1 MPQKSSSEI
10 LDSAMPPPLVLPTA
24 VGNSWTSPQP
34 PPFPPKVAGDAPQ
47 SISELGGLN
56 QFKLPIAPGKPSP
69 PTPSVSQRGD
79 VGQTGTDEESSEATA
94 SIYERLLPLTLKETP
109 SWLISLVVHVAII
122 LLLALIPLSDQI
134 RSSISLLA
142 GISDE
147 QGQDE
152 LSVFDT
158 QSDAAEADPNES
170 LAMNLEPTLNE
181 LAVVDVTPSIN
192 SLTDLAVPL
201 TITNGLRGRTGA
213 MKDALL
219 KAYGGTQGTEDAVA
233 AGLKWLATNQRKD
246 GSWSLVGPYSD
257 GGVNENK
264 PAASAMALL
273 AFMGAGHT
281 HQSGEYKE
289 VVRKGITFVVKL
301 QNKEGFFADQSAG
314 NQRTYAHAQC
324 SIAVCE
330 LYGMTGDKELRDAAQ
345 KSIRYAEKSQGKN
358 GGWRYQPRE
367 AGDTSVTGWYVMA
380 LISARMAGLDVDSE
394 VLERVHQFLDS
405 VQRRAG
411 SNRPDAEGERYA
423 YMSYSAPTPAM
434 TAEGMLCRLYL
445 GWDTKE
451 PRIVEGA
458 EFLVG
463 NPIAMEKDRVSYYYW
478 YYATTTLHHIG
489 GQAWTAWNQSMK
501 EVLPKMQIASGKE
514 RGSWPTEED
523 NHANAGG
530 RLYATCFALYCLESY
545 YRHLPLSEMA
555 PK

>member
-1 MPQKSSSEI
+1 MSS
-10 LDSAMPPPLVLPTA
+10 
-24 VGNSWTSPQP
+24 QP
-34 PPFPPKVAGDAPQ
+34 PPFPPKITVEAPQ
-47 SISELGGLN
+47 STLELGGLN
-56 QFKLPIAPGKPSP
+56 QFNLPIAPSKPLP
-69 PTPSVSQRGD
+69 PTPSVSPRGEL
-79 VGQTGTDEESSEATA
+79 GQAETDEENSGATA

-122 LLLALIPLSDQI
+122 LLLALIPLSDEI

-158 QSDAAEADPNES
+158 QSDSAEADPNES

-301 QNKEGFFADQSAG
+301 QNREGFFADQSAG

-394 VLERVHQFLDS
+394 VLERVHLFLDS

-451 PRIVEGA
+451 PRIEEGA

-501 EVLPKMQIASGKE
+501 EVLPKMQIANGKE

-530 RLYATCFALYCLESY
+530 RLYSTCFALYCLESY

>member
-1 MPQKSSSEI
+1 
-10 LDSAMPPPLVLPTA
+10 MPPPLVLSTA
-24 VGNSWTSPQP
+24 DGNSWLSSQP
-34 PPFPPKVAGDAPQ
+34 PPFPPKIASEAPQ
-47 SISELGGLN
+47 STYEVGLLN
-56 QFKLPIAPGKPSP
+56 QFNLPIAPSKPLP
-69 PTPSVSQRGD
+69 PTPSVPQRGD
-79 VGQTGTDEESSEATA
+79 FGQLETDEESSEATA

-192 SLTDLAVPL
+192 SLTELAVPL

-233 AGLKWLATNQRKD
+233 AGLKWLANNQRKD
-246 GSWSLVGPYSD
+246 GSWSLVGPYTD

-281 HQSGEYKE
+281 HLSGEYKE
-289 VVRKGITFVVKL
+289 VVRKGITFVVRL

-394 VLERVHQFLDS
+394 VLERVHPFLDS

-445 GWDTKE
+445 GWDTKD

-501 EVLPKMQIASGKE
+501 EVLPKMQIASGRE
-514 RGSWPTEED
+514 RGSWPTDED

>member
-1 MPQKSSSEI
+1 M
-10 LDSAMPPPLVLPTA
+10 
-24 VGNSWTSPQP
+24 
-34 PPFPPKVAGDAPQ
+34 
-47 SISELGGLN
+47 
-56 QFKLPIAPGKPSP
+56 
-69 PTPSVSQRGD
+69 
-79 VGQTGTDEESSEATA
+79 
-94 SIYERLLPLTLKETP
+94 
-109 SWLISLVVHVAII
+109 
-122 LLLALIPLSDQI
+122 
-134 RSSISLLA
+134 
-142 GISDE
+142 
-147 QGQDE
+147 
-152 LSVFDT
+152 
-158 QSDAAEADPNES
+158 
-170 LAMNLEPTLNE
+170 
-181 LAVVDVTPSIN
+181 AVVDVTPSIN

-314 NQRTYAHAQC
+314 NQRTYSHAQC

>member
-1 MPQKSSSEI
+1 MSQKSSSEI
-10 LDSAMPPPLVLPTA
+10 LDSAMPPPLVLSTA
-24 VGNSWTSPQP
+24 DGNSWMSSQP
-34 PPFPPKVAGDAPQ
+34 PAFPPKIAGEAPQ
-47 SISELGGLN
+47 STFELGLN
-56 QFKLPIAPGKPSP
+56 QFNLPIAPSKPLP
-69 PTPSVSQRGD
+69 PSVSPRGEL
-79 VGQTGTDEESSEATA
+79 GQTETDEESSEETA

-394 VLERVHQFLDS
+394 VLERVHLFLDS

-451 PRIVEGA
+451 PRIEEGA

-501 EVLPKMQIASGKE
+501 EVLPKMQITSGKE

-530 RLYATCFALYCLESY
+530 RLYSTCFALYCLESY

>member
-24 VGNSWTSPQP
+24 DGDSWTSPQP
-34 PPFPPKVAGDAPQ
+34 PPFPPKIAGDAPQ
-47 SISELGGLN
+47 STSELGVLN
-56 QFKLPIAPGKPSP
+56 QFKLPIAPGKPLR
-69 PTPSVSQRGD
+69 PTPSVSQRGGL
-79 VGQTGTDEESSEATA
+79 GQTETDEESSEATA

-134 RSSISLLA
+134 KSSISLLA

-158 QSDAAEADPNES
+158 QSDSAEADPNES

-314 NQRTYAHAQC
+314 NQRTYSHAQC

>member
-1 MPQKSSSEI
+1 VSQKSSSEI
-10 LDSAMPPPLVLPTA
+10 LDSAMPPPLVLSTA
-24 VGNSWTSPQP
+24 DGNSWMRSQP
-34 PPFPPKVAGDAPQ
+34 PPFPPKIAGEAPQ
-47 SISELGGLN
+47 STFGSGGLN
-56 QFKLPIAPGKPSP
+56 QFNLPITPGKPLP
-69 PTPSVSQRGD
+69 PSPSVSQRGD
-79 VGQTGTDEESSEATA
+79 LGQPETDEESPEATH
-94 SIYERLLPLTLKETP
+94 SIYERLLPVTLKETP

-158 QSDAAEADPNES
+158 QSDSAEADPNES

-233 AGLKWLATNQRKD
+233 AGLKWLANNQRKD
-246 GSWSLVGPYSD
+246 GSWSLVGPYTD

-423 YMSYSAPTPAM
+423 YMSYSAPTAAM

-445 GWDTKE
+445 GWDTKD

-501 EVLPKMQIASGKE
+501 EVLPKMQIASGRE